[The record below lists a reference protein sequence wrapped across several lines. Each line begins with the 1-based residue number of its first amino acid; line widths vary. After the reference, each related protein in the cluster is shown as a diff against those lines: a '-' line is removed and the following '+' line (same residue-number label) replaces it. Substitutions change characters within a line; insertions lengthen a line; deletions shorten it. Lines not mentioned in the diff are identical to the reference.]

1 MDKLEIK
8 NAGIVWLIILN
19 DKLFASTTSLQG
31 AIDRVY
37 AQWQPMD
44 MELTIDCRGA

>member
-1 MDKLEIK
+1 MDRIQIK

-31 AIDRVY
+31 AIDRVH

-44 MELTIDCRGA
+44 MKLTIDCRGA